1 MSDQDLRVRWAA
13 MRPGAVVGF
22 LCIVIGGLV
31 AAVTGPTGL
40 EHGSWAAAYLVLV
53 AGVAQLGLFAGQAW
67 LAARPPTRRTVGWE
81 LAAWN
86 AGNVA
91 VLAGTFAGAV
101 PPVVAGGVALVVALV
116 LFLRG
121 VRAPRPGWTAWLA
134 AYRLLAG
141 VIAVSIPV
149 GLVLSAVR
157 HG

>member
-13 MRPGAVVGF
+13 MWPGGLVGF

-31 AAVTGPTGL
+31 AAVTGPTGFQ
-40 EHGSWAAAYLVLV
+40 HGSWAAAYLVLV
-53 AGVAQLGLFAGQAW
+53 AGVAQLGLAAGQAW
-67 LAARPPTRRTVGWE
+67 LPARPPTRRTVVGE
-81 LAAWN
+81 LATWN

-91 VLAGTFAGAV
+91 VLAGTVAGAV
-101 PPVVAGGVALVVALV
+101 LPVVAGGLALVVALV
-116 LFLRG
+116 LFIHG
-121 VRAPRPGWTAWLA
+121 VKAPRPGWTTWLT

-141 VIAVSIPV
+141 VVAVSIPV